1 MPFLCFPDIARPVP
15 AARLALAAGFA
26 ILLAGSG
33 GAQTFPVPAEG
44 ITLQPH
50 RIAYEVTLDPRRSGN
65 SFSAAR
71 GLMVLEFTGNACAGY
86 VTNFRQVTELG
97 DADGNARNLDFKV
110 NLWEDGEGKRFRFTL
125 HHQMNGKVTRDAEGE
140 ARKADDGSLT
150 IAMKRP
156 RGRGGDFD
164 GNVVFPSA
172 MTRDL
177 IGAAMRGDRTHAVRL
192 FDGSEGGEKV
202 YDASAAIGLALNAER
217 NARIEAP
224 VAAGIDANIPRW
236 PVSVSYFE
244 DGPGDRVPVYTMRS
258 VTFANGV
265 MSDIVFQFPEF
276 SLAAR
281 AVRYEALK
289 PDACSR

>member
-1 MPFLCFPDIARPVP
+1 MQFQRFPQNFRSASLIKCAYAAAFSALLIA
-15 AARLALAAGFA
+15 
-26 ILLAGSG
+26 SG
-33 GAQTFPVPAEG
+33 NAQTARAPTEG
-44 ITLQPH
+44 VMLQPH
-50 RIAYEVTLDPRRSGN
+50 RIAYEVTLDPKRSGN
-65 SFSAAR
+65 SFSSAR
-71 GLMVLEFTGNACAGY
+71 GLMVLEFTGNACEGY
-86 VTNFRQVTELG
+86 VTNFRQVTELA

-110 NLWEDGEGKRFRFTL
+110 NLWEDGAGKRFRFAL
-125 HHQMNGKVTRDAEGE
+125 HHKMNGKVTRDADGE

-156 RGRGGDFD
+156 RGKGGDFD
-164 GNVVFPSA
+164 GNAVFPSA

-177 IGAAMRGDRTHAVRL
+177 IEAAMRGDRTHIVRL

-202 YDASAAIGLALNAER
+202 YDANAAIGAPMSAER

-224 VAAGIDANIPRW
+224 VAAGIDANIARW

-289 PDACSR
+289 LEACKK